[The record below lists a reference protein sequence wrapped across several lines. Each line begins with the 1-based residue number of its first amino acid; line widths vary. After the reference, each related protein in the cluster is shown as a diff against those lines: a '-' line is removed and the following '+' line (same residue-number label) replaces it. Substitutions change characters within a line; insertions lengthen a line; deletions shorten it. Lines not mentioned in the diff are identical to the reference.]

1 MSPGQRMPAEDR
13 PDARFAKAGKAIRML
28 AMARCV
34 GHIRLS
40 GDVAEWLK
48 AAVC

>member
-1 MSPGQRMPAEDR
+1 VVGSPPYQFRTNSGFVHRVKY
-13 PDARFAKAGKAIRML
+13 AKCL
-28 AMARCV
+28 RC
-34 GHIRLS
+34 LE

>member
-1 MSPGQRMPAEDR
+1 MGWESGNAQPSPASFCRCRIGLPGQRRSGIWTGD
-13 PDARFAKAGKAIRML
+13 
-28 AMARCV
+28 
-34 GHIRLS
+34 

>member
-1 MSPGQRMPAEDR
+1 MVNFWFVPAVSLVKLLILLD
-13 PDARFAKAGKAIRML
+13 
-28 AMARCV
+28 
-34 GHIRLS
+34 

>member
-1 MSPGQRMPAEDR
+1 MVRLQLGCNSGFVQPSAY
-13 PDARFAKAGKAIRML
+13 AKCL
-28 AMARCV
+28 T
-34 GHIRLS
+34 RLD

>member
-1 MSPGQRMPAEDR
+1 VMAMVRLQLGCNSGFVLPGTY
-13 PDARFAKAGKAIRML
+13 AKCL
-28 AMARCV
+28 P
-34 GHIRLS
+34 RLD

>member
-1 MSPGQRMPAEDR
+1 MKLDKICPVARMKIAFLKEAD
-13 PDARFAKAGKAIRML
+13 
-28 AMARCV
+28 
-34 GHIRLS
+34 

>member
-1 MSPGQRMPAEDR
+1 MVRLQLGCNSGFVRWD
-13 PDARFAKAGKAIRML
+13 DYAKCL
-28 AMARCV
+28 PC
-34 GHIRLS
+34 LE